1 MIKEWEENTGQK
13 WPIDEKGNRYQL
25 HHIIEQQYGG
35 PNEWWNSHPAK
46 FPDEHQGGIHAKGSP
61 SRELFKQLYI
71 MKFGKFKKYIVEE
84 NKKGNK
90 HTFHKVNFIELLEIE
105 KKITN

>member
-61 SRELFKQLYI
+61 SRELFK
-71 MKFGKFKKYIVEE
+71 
-84 NKKGNK
+84 
-90 HTFHKVNFIELLEIE
+90 
-105 KKITN
+105 